1 MTRFSTTGFVFLL
14 LLAAACSRDQALI
27 TLDLPG
33 GTRLTFQEGQRA
45 ALALTQDKTEGYFA
59 NITLTDMAIQLK
71 KPVAEFPDR
80 EQAMAEYLA
89 ALEREVMSF
98 TLDDINYL
106 ESVFRRVNRLIYRFS
121 PEVLP
126 SRIGLIKVRGNLL
139 GGAAFF
145 TRDGN
150 IILGRELLTPAAE
163 SQLVDALIMSVFH
176 LYSRQ
181 HADQR
186 PQLYQLV
193 GYQSLPVRLADIAM
207 PADFREKLLLQ
218 PDAQDRHYTTSVA
231 GIEAPYL
238 LPLHTTAFHHFTME
252 TTSGL
257 HKTCSIYVLEQTD
270 SGAFALQLAP
280 DGSSTISFT
289 DLRQV
294 IRQADPAERTTFIHP
309 EFALAWLFNLAV
321 RGEEESTEAAA
332 ELTDMQEET
341 FQELHAVL
349 EQMASADG

>member
-1 MTRFSTTGFVFLL
+1 MTRFSITGFVFLL

-33 GTRLTFQEGQRA
+33 GTRLTFQEGERA
-45 ALALTQDKTEGYFA
+45 ARALTQDKTEGYFA

-80 EQAMAEYLA
+80 EQAMAEYLT

-126 SRIGLIKVRGNLL
+126 SRIGLIKVREHLFEGST
-139 GGAAFF
+139 FF

-150 IILGRELLTPAAE
+150 IILGQALLKPSAE
-163 SQLVDALIMSVFH
+163 NQLVDALIMSVFH

-193 GYQSLPVRLADIAM
+193 GYHPLPVMLTDIAM
-207 PADFREKLLLQ
+207 PPDFREKLLLQ
-218 PDAQDRHYTTSVA
+218 PDAQDQHYTTSVA

-238 LPLHTTAFHHFTME
+238 IPLHTTAFHHFTME

-280 DGSSTISFT
+280 NGGSTLSNY
-289 DLRQV
+289 DLRQ
-294 IRQADPAERTTFIHP
+294 IFLQPDSTEKPTFVHP
-309 EFALAWLFNLAV
+309 EFALAWLFNSAV
-321 RGEEESTEAAA
+321 RREEGQSGAV
-332 ELTDMQEET
+332 TDMSDALDGTYEDLQVT
-341 FQELHAVL
+341 IQ
-349 EQMASADG
+349 QMARANG